1 MQWAL
6 QAVIRSLLL
15 AMAFS
20 VSATALGA
28 EAEEETEQET
38 EEGVAPN
45 VVAYEDY
52 NDPLEGL
59 NRRVFAFNDV
69 AYQSVLIP
77 AANAYMKLP
86 GPARSGIG
94 NFFDNVRSPISLVNH
109 VAQGEMARA
118 GTTGLRLLINTTIG
132 LAGLFDPA
140 NHWFDLE
147 EEQARTGETLARHG
161 AGYGFYLVI
170 PLVGPSTAR
179 GGTGLV
185 VDALLNPLRY
195 LLDNPESLTVRTFG
209 NFQSFAPVAETYSAT
224 DEESEDLYLFMR
236 NLHLQG
242 LQRDEDF

>member
-6 QAVIRSLLL
+6 RAVTGSLLL
-15 AMAFS
+15 AMALS
-20 VSATALGA
+20 APATALA
-28 EAEEETEQET
+28 AEEVE
-38 EEGVAPN
+38 PN

-59 NRRVFAFNDV
+59 NRRIFAFNDV

-77 AANAYMKLP
+77 AANAYMQLP
-86 GPARSGIG
+86 DPARSGIG
-94 NFFDNVRSPISLVNH
+94 NFFENVRSPISLVNH
-109 VAQGEMARA
+109 VAQGEMAKA
-118 GTTGLRLLINTTIG
+118 GTTGLRLLINSTIG

-140 NHWFDLE
+140 DHWFDLDE
-147 EEQARTGETLARHG
+147 AQAGTDDTLARHG

-179 GGTGLV
+179 GGTGMV

-195 LLDNPESLTVRTFG
+195 LLDNPESLAVRTFG
-209 NFQSFAPVAETYSAT
+209 NFQSIAPVADTFLAT
-224 DEESEDLYLFMR
+224 EEESEDPYLFMR

-242 LQRDEDF
+242 LQRDQDY

>member
-1 MQWAL
+1 MRRFPEEVGMQRVL
-6 QAVIRSLLL
+6 QVVMHVLLVLAV
-15 AMAFS
+15 S
-20 VSATALGA
+20 VAAPVRAA
-28 EAEEETEQET
+28 EGDVE
-38 EEGVAPN
+38 PN

-59 NRRVFAFNDV
+59 NRRIFAFNDV
-69 AYQSVLIP
+69 AYRSVLIP

-86 GPARSGIG
+86 RPARSGIG
-94 NFFDNVRSPISLVNH
+94 NFFENVRSPISLVNH
-109 VAQGEMARA
+109 VAQGEMGRA

-140 NHWFDLE
+140 DHWFDLE
-147 EEQARTGETLARHG
+147 EQQARTGETFARYG

-179 GGTGLV
+179 DGTGIV

-209 NFQSFAPVAETYSAT
+209 NFQSFAPAAETYLAT
-224 DEESEDLYLFMR
+224 EEESEDPYLFMR

-242 LQRDEDF
+242 LQRDEDY